1 MKKSLALLLTL
12 VMIFSLVACG
22 GDTNTD
28 GGNDTTE
35 APVEEKVQE
44 VTIGDYYIKFD
55 HAVLY
60 KPYDSE
66 MNPAVLVVY
75 FDFTNNAAEAY
86 LPYTRVYVPAT
97 QGGEVLS
104 LTSFADKDNP
114 PEATVYDKTMCEPGQ
129 TMKCAVIYSFT
140 EGAGEIEVTF
150 MDNFHTIED
159 KLVVTINPDDLELIT
174 TSLGVAE

>member
-1 MKKSLALLLTL
+1 MKKLFALLLTL

-22 GDTNTD
+22 DDTNTY
-28 GGNDTTE
+28 GGNDATE

-44 VTIGDYYIKFD
+44 VTIGDYYVKYD

-66 MNPAVLVVY
+66 LNPATLVVY

-86 LPYTRVYVPAT
+86 LPYTRVFVPAT
-97 QGGEVLS
+97 QGGENLS
-104 LTSFADKDNP
+104 PTSFADKDNP
-114 PEATVYDKTMCEPGQ
+114 PEETAYNKTMCEPGQ

-159 KLVVTINPDDLELIT
+159 KLVVTINPDELELIT